1 MAGIELPSPPVLQ
14 NSDNNTAIPNMNSSV
29 PVQNIQTQPVQPQEQ
44 QPQNTVPMDDI
55 LEASL
60 GEVSN
65 KLTVTFKKTV
75 LIRDYETEVIEA
87 TNSVEFD
94 HTLVGIERMFVCAI
108 IEIQMEYTAY
118 VNLASKGL
126 ITNSQLKERKK
137 MLEQS
142 LYNIKITADKLLG
155 AGKID
160 KYLKHNNLI

>member
-1 MAGIELPSPPVLQ
+1 MDSGQILAPPVLQ
-14 NSDNNTAIPNMNSSV
+14 NSSANVNTPNIGTNV
-29 PVQNIQTQPVQPQEQ
+29 PVQNVAQPQVQ
-44 QPQNTVPMDDI
+44 QDASIPMDTI
-55 LEASL
+55 LDASL

-94 HTLVGIERMFVCAI
+94 HALIGIERMFVCAI
-108 IEIQMEYTAY
+108 IEIQMEYTVY
-118 VNLASKGL
+118 VNLVSKGL

-137 MLEQS
+137 VLEQS
-142 LYNIKITADKLLG
+142 LYSIKVKADQILG

-160 KYLKHNNLI
+160 KYLKDTNLNE

>member
-1 MAGIELPSPPVLQ
+1 ME
-14 NSDNNTAIPNMNSSV
+14 
-29 PVQNIQTQPVQPQEQ
+29 NIIS
-44 QPQNTVPMDDI
+44 MDKI
-55 LEASL
+55 MEASL

-94 HTLVGIERMFVCAI
+94 HPLIGIERMFVTAI

-118 VNLASKGL
+118 ISLASKGL
-126 ITNSQLKERKK
+126 ITNSQLAERKT

-142 LYNIKITADKLLG
+142 LYSIKFKADQILG
-155 AGKID
+155 TGIID
-160 KYLKHNNLI
+160 KYLDFKNLEKWGSKHV